1 MFENLKFGEKIEIR
15 IFSLDPDPY
24 NKSCGSASLA
34 RGKGVCTMQYECMV
48 SNKSDDIV
56 PFTFARAR
64 LFITIKSE
72 NLKDLSHK
80 L

>member
-1 MFENLKFGEKIEIR
+1 
-15 IFSLDPDPY
+15 
-24 NKSCGSASLA
+24 
-34 RGKGVCTMQYECMV
+34 MQYECMV
-48 SNKSDDIV
+48 SNTSDDIV